1 MEILQLD
8 GMQGAPLVTQ
18 DNGVQDWG
26 YDGAIKIEASY
37 LFFQNF
43 TGVLKDDGPV
53 SNFSYRKV

>member
-1 MEILQLD
+1 MD